1 MSKDAIFHSS
11 DKMGGRKCLGKN
23 TLEILLITKDTL
35 IKCKYLTT
43 ETYKQTENQSVKSN
57 NYLEMIS
64 QTFL

>member
-11 DKMGGRKCLGKN
+11 DKMGGRKCKN
-23 TLEILLITKDTL
+23 TLEILLATKDIL
-35 IKCKYLTT
+35 IQCKYLTT

-64 QTFL
+64 QKVL